1 MTEKRYS
8 IRPLYLQVR
17 DALAQRIATGEWKP
31 GDAIPN
37 ENDLARQ
44 LGDARGAAVS
54 NEPGSQ
60 VHVNNIHSAEGK
72 RVERSEDGRHCVG

>member
-44 LGDARGAAVS
+44 LGVS
-54 NEPGSQ
+54 PGT
-60 VHVNNIHSAEGK
+60 V
-72 RVERSEDGRHCVG
+72 RRSLDLLESEHLLTRRQGCGSFE